1 MAKYTAD
8 QLRQMLARG
17 QAMRNPS
24 GDPSYPIGDDDDLS
38 SAVHAV
44 GLGGASNNAIRRYIM
59 GRAKAMGKTSMIP
72 DTWQADGSLAP
83 TSGRSAEYTRSFA
96 LEDISIRAG
105 GDGRTV
111 DAYAAVFDTPAA
123 IRDGD
128 GEYEEVIDP
137 AAFNRAI
144 DHATRSGHKIP
155 VMFNHGQ
162 TMYGTPSELDT
173 MPIGVTEEIKA
184 DRRGLFTRARYHR
197 SDRADSILEGIREG
211 SIGSYSFQGA
221 FKRSDPAVPRGG
233 FRRNGD
239 RLPTVRRTES
249 TLREYGPTP
258 FPAYDGAA
266 IVGVRALAALHPT
279 EINRLLELVRSG
291 ALPDLGTPSDD
302 GPAAEDP
309 PADDGHSVR
318 SFKQQIVARRA
329 RFLIEHGDIK

>member
-1 MAKYTAD
+1 MAKYSAD

-24 GDPSYPIGDDDDLS
+24 GDPSYPIGDDDDLAA
-38 SAVHAV
+38 AVHAV
-44 GLGGASNNAIRRYIM
+44 GRGGASANAIRRYIM
-59 GRAKAMGKTSMIP
+59 GRAKAMGKTGMIP

-83 TSGRSAEYTRSFA
+83 TSGRSAEYTRSFV

-173 MPIGVTEEIKA
+173 MPIGVTEDIKA
-184 DRRGLFTRARYHR
+184 DKRGLFTRARYHR

-221 FKRSDPAVPRGG
+221 FKRSEPSVPTRRVPPHRDRAADRPA
-233 FRRNGD
+233 D
-239 RLPTVRRTES
+239 RVDV
-249 TLREYGPTP
+249 
-258 FPAYDGAA
+258 A
-266 IVGVRALAALHPT
+266 GVRAYPVPGLRRRRH
-279 EINRLLELVRSG
+279 R
-291 ALPDLGTPSDD
+291 
-302 GPAAEDP
+302 
-309 PADDGHSVR
+309 
-318 SFKQQIVARRA
+318 RRA
-329 RFLIEHGDIK
+329 RPGRPAPHRDQPATRAGPVRRPAGPWHTVR